1 MTNESKNQNQRIAKF
16 IANSGISSRREAER
30 MILSGRVQID
40 GKIIT
45 TPAVNML
52 LLIQLLKLM
61 AKKFQHLKIFV
72 FGFFINLLDH

>member
-16 IANSGISSRREAER
+16 IANSGISSRRGAER

-45 TPAVNML
+45 TPAVNVVNDSVVKVDGKE
-52 LLIQLLKLM
+52 ISTPK
-61 AKKFQHLKIFV
+61 
-72 FGFFINLLDH
+72 NLRVWLFL